1 MEHFESDAFSIGKSV
16 KRREDDRF
24 LRGRGQYVAD
34 FGEAGD
40 LCAVFVR
47 SAHAHARIMSIDT
60 SEAMAMPGVH
70 AVYTGQDLYD
80 DGVGSIGCGWL
91 IRNKDGSPMAEPPHF
106 PLCIDRVRHVGDPV
120 AVIIADSVNQGKDA
134 AEAVLVDLEE
144 LDAVVDTAAAP
155 ADNAP
160 QVWPDVPGNT
170 CADWEI
176 GDSDATRAALDA
188 AAHVVEIDIINN
200 RLVANPMEPRAA
212 RALRDRSS
220 GKVTLYTTSQNPH
233 TIKNALCGGVL
244 DLNEN
249 DLRVISPDVGGGFGA
264 KIFLYPEEVVVTWAA
279 GRHTRPVRWTGDRS
293 EAFMT
298 DAQGRD
304 HVTTA
309 RLALD
314 ENGLFQ
320 GLWVDTI
327 ANVGAY
333 LSQGAT
339 AIPTFYY
346 APLLSGVYRIPE
358 IYCNVRL
365 VFTNT
370 TPVDAYRGAGRPE
383 ASYLLERLVDKAARQ
398 LDMDRAEIRRRNFI
412 PPEAFPYETP
422 VGLTYDIG
430 DHHATLEIAL
440 DQIGYASFEER
451 RKASAEKGKLRG
463 LGIST
468 YVEVAGGVPSRIS
481 AQLGSRGSRFEAAE
495 VRVSAKGH
503 VTILCGTHSHG
514 QGHETTFPQLV
525 CDKLGVAYDKVSF
538 VQGDT
543 DLVHYGRGTAASR
556 SLAIGGT
563 AIVKALDKI
572 IDKGKTI
579 LSLSLNVDRDAID
592 FDDGAFSV
600 AGTNQVIPF
609 DDLCRMAYLAA
620 DFPPDVIEPGLTAT
634 AYYDP
639 ENWTYPGGCHICELE
654 VDPDLGTVELIRV
667 VAVDDVGR
675 VINPMIVH
683 GQLHGGLAQGIG
695 QALLEDTRY
704 DPETGQLLSASFMDY
719 AMPRAADMP
728 MFEVSTHETLCTHNP
743 LGAKGCA
750 EVGSVGVPPA
760 IINAVID
767 ALRPIGVEHIDMPA
781 TPDRIWRAI
790 HAARSKGDQRE
801 DMSHADE

>member
-1 MEHFESDAFSIGKSV
+1 MEQFESDAFSIGKPV
-16 KRREDDRF
+16 KRREDERF
-24 LRGRGQYVAD
+24 LRGKGRYVAD
-34 FGEAGD
+34 FGEPGD
-40 LCAVFVR
+40 LCAIFVR
-47 SAHAHARIMSIDT
+47 SPYAHARVASVDT
-60 SEAMAMPGVH
+60 STAAAMPGVH
-70 AVYTGQDLYD
+70 AVYTARDLQEG
-80 DGVGSIGCGWL
+80 GVGSIGCGWL
-91 IRNKDGSPMAEPPHF
+91 LRNKDGSPMAEPPHF
-106 PLCIDRVRHVGDPV
+106 PLCIDTVRHVGDPV
-120 AVIIADSVNQGKDA
+120 AVVIADSTGLGKDA
-134 AEAVLVDLEE
+134 AEAVEIDFEE
-144 LDAVVDTAAAP
+144 LDAIVDTAAAP
-155 ADNAP
+155 SDIAP
-160 QVWPDVPGNT
+160 QIWPEAPRNT

-176 GDSDATRAALDA
+176 GDPSSTRAALEA
-188 AAHVVEIDIINN
+188 APHVVEIDIVNN

-212 RALRDRSS
+212 RAYRDTSS
-220 GKVTLYTTSQNPH
+220 GRYTLYTTSQNPH

-244 DLNEN
+244 DIAEH
-249 DLRVISPDVGGGFGA
+249 DLRVVSPDVGGGFGT
-264 KIFLYPEEVVVTWAA
+264 KIFLYPEEVVVTWAT
-279 GRHTRPVRWTGDRS
+279 RHHDRPIRWTSERS
-293 EAFMT
+293 EGFMT

-304 HVTTA
+304 HVSKA

-314 ENGLFQ
+314 EDGLFQ

-358 IYCNVRL
+358 IYCNVRV

-383 ASYLLERLVDKAARQ
+383 ASYLLERLVDAAARQ
-398 LDMDRAEIRRRNFI
+398 IGMDRAEIRRRNFI
-412 PPEAFPYETP
+412 PPDAFPYETP
-422 VGLTYDIG
+422 VGLTYDVG
-430 DHHATLEIAL
+430 DHHATLDIAL
-440 DQIGYASFEER
+440 DQVDYAGFEER
-451 RKASAEKGKLRG
+451 RKASAENGKLRG
-463 LGIST
+463 LGLST

-481 AQLGSRGSRFEAAE
+481 AQLGSRGARFEAVE

-514 QGHETTFPQLV
+514 QSHETTFPQLV
-525 CDKLGVAYDKVSF
+525 CDKLGIAYDKVAF

-543 DLVHYGRGTAASR
+543 DRVHYGRGTAASR
-556 SLAIGGT
+556 SLAIGGA

-572 IDKGKTI
+572 IDKGKSI
-579 LSLSLNVDRDAID
+579 LAYSLDVDRRDID

-620 DFPPDVIEPGLTAT
+620 DFPPDEIEPGLAAT

-654 VDPDLGTVELIRV
+654 VDPELGTVQLLRV

-675 VINPMIVH
+675 VVNPMVVH

-695 QALLEDTRY
+695 QALLESTHYDT
-704 DPETGQLLSASFMDY
+704 ETGQLLSASFMDY
-719 AMPRAADMP
+719 AMPRAADIP
-728 MFEVSTHETLCTHNP
+728 MFEISTHETLCTHNP
-743 LGAKGCA
+743 LGSKGCA

-767 ALRPIGVEHIDMPA
+767 ALRPLGVDSIDMPA
-781 TPDRIWRAI
+781 TPCRIWSAI
-790 HAARSKGDQRE
+790 NVATSKPDTR
-801 DMSHADE
+801 

>member
-1 MEHFESDAFSIGKSV
+1 MEHFECDAFSIGKSV
-16 KRREDDRF
+16 KRREDGRF
-24 LRGRGQYVAD
+24 LRGKGQYVAD
-34 FGEAGD
+34 FAEPGD

-47 SAHAHARIMSIDT
+47 SFHAHARINSIDVST
-60 SEAMAMPGVH
+60 AVVMPGVH
-70 AVYTGQDLYD
+70 AVYTGQDLLD

-91 IRNKDGSPMAEPPHF
+91 IHSKDGSPMAEPPHF

-120 AVIIADSVNQGKDA
+120 AVIIADSVNAGKDA
-134 AEAVLVDLEE
+134 AEAVIIDYEE
-144 LDAVVDTAAAP
+144 LDAIVDTAAAP
-155 ADNAP
+155 SDTAP
-160 QVWPDVPGNT
+160 QVWPDVPNNT

-176 GDSDATRAALDA
+176 GDADATCAALGSA
-188 AAHVVEIDIINN
+188 PHVVEIDIVNN

-212 RALRDRSS
+212 RAFRDRSS
-220 GKVTLYTTSQNPH
+220 GRCTLYTTSQNPH
-233 TIKNALCGGVL
+233 TIKSALCGGVL
-244 DLNEN
+244 NLNEN

-264 KIFLYPEEVVVTWAA
+264 KIFLYSEEVVVTWAT
-279 GRHTRPVRWTGDRS
+279 GRHARPIRWTGDRS
-293 EAFMT
+293 EGFMT

-304 HVTTA
+304 HVTSA

-314 ENGLFQ
+314 ENGHFL

-358 IYCNVRL
+358 IYCNVRV

-370 TPVDAYRGAGRPE
+370 TSVDAYRGAGRPE

-398 LDMDRAEIRRRNFI
+398 LGLDRAEIRRRNFI
-412 PPEAFPYETP
+412 PADGFPYETP
-422 VGLTYDIG
+422 VGLTYDVG
-430 DHHATLEIAL
+430 DHHATLDIAL
-440 DQIGYASFEER
+440 DQIGYATFEER
-451 RKASAEKGKLRG
+451 CKASAAKGKLRG

-468 YVEVAGGVPSRIS
+468 YVEVAGGMPSRSS
-481 AQLGSRGSRFEAAE
+481 AQLGARGARFESAE
-495 VRVSAKGH
+495 VRVSAKGY
-503 VTILCGTHSHG
+503 VTVLCGTHSHG

-525 CDKLGVAYDKVSF
+525 CDKLGVPYDKVTY

-543 DLVHYGRGTAASR
+543 DMVHYGRGTAASR

-563 AIVKALDKI
+563 AIVKALDKV
-572 IDKGKTI
+572 IDKGK
-579 LSLSLNVDRDAID
+579 AIIALHLD
-592 FDDGAFSV
+592 VAQDDIAFENGAFAVS
-600 AGTNQVIPF
+600 GTNQVIPF
-609 DDLCRMAYLAA
+609 DDMCRMAYLAS
-620 DFPPDVIEPGLTAT
+620 DFPADVIEPGLTAT
-634 AYYDP
+634 TYYDP

-654 VDPDLGTVELIRV
+654 VDPDLGTVDLLRV

-695 QALLEDTRY
+695 QALLEATHY
-704 DPETGQLLSASFMDY
+704 DNQTGQLLSASFMDY
-719 AMPRAADMP
+719 AMPRAADVP

-760 IINAVID
+760 IINAVLD
-767 ALRPIGVEHIDMPA
+767 ALAPLGVEHIDMPA
-781 TPDRIWRAI
+781 TPARIWAAI
-790 HAARSKGDQRE
+790 DAARTGAGVQRQ
-801 DMSHADE
+801 AGT